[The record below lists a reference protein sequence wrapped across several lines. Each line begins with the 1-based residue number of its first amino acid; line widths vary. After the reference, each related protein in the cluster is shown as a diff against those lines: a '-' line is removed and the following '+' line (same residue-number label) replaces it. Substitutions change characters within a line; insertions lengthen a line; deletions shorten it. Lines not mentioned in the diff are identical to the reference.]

1 VYLFLIIDLASVIFV
16 RGKDFG
22 GGYLEYDYSL

>member
-1 VYLFLIIDLASVIFV
+1 MYLFLIIDLASIIFV
-16 RGKDFG
+16 QGKDFG